1 MSRPPRFF
9 FWLIVVLVAAGVG
22 ALAVNVLPSFGYDLS
37 SPGSV
42 RFVYLVAI
50 LVFVASAFAGRR
62 VSFGQIVRGFLGWTA
77 ILIVALGAYAY
88 RSELAGVGGR
98 LLGVLAPGIPISGR
112 LTGEA
117 EGSVVIVRAADGH
130 FAVRASA
137 NGVPMLMLIDTGA
150 SFVTLTPADAA
161 AVGIDTANL
170 DFATPIQT
178 ANGMIGAAPVTHRQ
192 HHRGQH
198 RTAERAR
205 AGGANRRPAR
215 EPARHELPQH
225 ARRLRHLRRPPGA
238 DAVGVQPTRLSAKRA
253 ATKSRKSPKPISSC
267 RRVRAWAMR
276 TPKGAAITEIGMTSS
291 TPTRLT
297 KPAENGGSA
306 ASFQPAQT

>member
-9 FWLIVVLVAAGVG
+9 FWLIVVLVAFGVG

-50 LVFVASAFAGRR
+50 LVFVVSAFAGRR

-150 SFVTLTPADAA
+150 SFVTLTPSDAA

-178 ANGMIGAAPVTHRQ
+178 ANGMIGAAPVTIASITV
-192 HHRGQH
+192 GSI
-198 RTAERAR
+198 ERRNVPGLVAPSGSLR
-205 AGGANRRPAR
+205 ESLLGMSFLDTLGGYA
-215 EPARHELPQH
+215 
-225 ARRLRHLRRPPGA
+225 
-238 DAVGVQPTRLSAKRA
+238 
-253 ATKSRKSPKPISSC
+253 ISGD
-267 RRVRAWAMR
+267 RMVL
-276 TPKGAAITEIGMTSS
+276 TP
-291 TPTRLT
+291 
-297 KPAENGGSA
+297 
-306 ASFQPAQT
+306 